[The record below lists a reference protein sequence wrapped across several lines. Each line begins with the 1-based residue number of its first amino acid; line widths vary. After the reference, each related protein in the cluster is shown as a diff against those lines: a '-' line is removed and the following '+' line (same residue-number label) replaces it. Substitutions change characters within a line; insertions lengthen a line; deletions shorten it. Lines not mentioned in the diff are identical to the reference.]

1 MTGRYKDLKL
11 GSLDEYITPYK
22 FRTISEDMRS
32 IPMGISEYAV
42 EVHMKNP
49 TKSKLSFKSP
59 WDGIIYGCARDKRD
73 VMNKL
78 NTDSDIKTAYLT
90 DWDDRFLFMIETQEK
105 EYPIMYVAID
115 DIINLLENC
124 QRIPEQ
130 KKKKKDAERND

>member
-1 MTGRYKDLKL
+1 MSERYRNVKL
-11 GSLDEYITPYK
+11 GSLDEDITPYK

-73 VMNKL
+73 VMSKL
-78 NTDSDIKTAYLT
+78 SADSEIKTAYLT
-90 DWDDRFLFMIETQEK
+90 DWDDRFLFMIETQTK
-105 EYPIMYVAID
+105 EYPVMYVTVD
-115 DIINLLENC
+115 DIVNLLENC
-124 QRIPEQ
+124 QRIPGQ
-130 KKKKKDAERND
+130 KNKREERND